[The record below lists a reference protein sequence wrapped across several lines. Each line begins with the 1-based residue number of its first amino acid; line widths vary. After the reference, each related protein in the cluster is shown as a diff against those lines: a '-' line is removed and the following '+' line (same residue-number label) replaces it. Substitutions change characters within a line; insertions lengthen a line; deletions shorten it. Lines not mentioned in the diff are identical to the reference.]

1 MAGKEAAKDDKGAE
15 APKKTSKL
23 VVLLLAAVLIAVLGV
38 GGVVAYILT
47 KKPTADKKVKE
58 DEPKAEQAELQ
69 FIPVDPFTVNLKGNQ
84 ERFAQIFISIAISDP
99 KIAEPIKARQPIL
112 SDRILKLIAKRT
124 AEELL
129 TGEGKEKLAAEIL
142 ASVKE
147 ALPEAMRKGVKEIL
161 FTKFIIQ

>member
-1 MAGKEAAKDDKGAE
+1 MAGKDDKGADT
-15 APKKTSKL
+15 PKKTSKL
-23 VVLLLAAVLIAVLGV
+23 VVLLLAAVLVAVLGV
-38 GGVVAYILT
+38 GGVVAYVLT
-47 KKPTADKKVKE
+47 KKPAVDKKEDPKE
-58 DEPKAEQAELQ
+58 VQAELQ

-124 AEELL
+124 PEELL

-142 ASVKE
+142 ASVKD
-147 ALPEAMRKGVKEIL
+147 ALPEPMRKGVKEIL